1 MTDKERKELADE
13 VAVAVSA
20 QAAKVAERLAAALSE
35 RDASAHAAAAPIP
48 AAHCKIGLTVED
60 AATLREFAASLRA
73 AKATSWAVLIKVL
86 ILGALGM
93 CAAGFWEWAK
103 RKS

>member
-20 QAAKVAERLAAALSE
+20 QAAKVAERLVAALSE
-35 RDASAHAAAAPIP
+35 RAAAAGP
-48 AAHCKIGLTVED
+48 AGPDCAVGLTRED

-73 AKATSWAVLIKVL
+73 AKTTAILTLVKVL
-86 ILGALGM
+86 LVGAIGLIV
-93 CAAGFWEWAK
+93 AGFWDWVR
-103 RKS
+103 RKQ

>member
-13 VAVAVSA
+13 VAVAVAA
-20 QAAKVAERLAAALSE
+20 QAAKVAERLASALSE
-35 RDASAHAAAAPIP
+35 RAAAAPIP

-73 AKATSWAVLIKVL
+73 AKATAWAVLIKVL

>member
-35 RDASAHAAAAPIP
+35 RAAAAAAGP
-48 AAHCKIGLTVED
+48 AGPDCAVGLTRED

-73 AKATSWAVLIKVL
+73 AKTTAILTLIKVL
-86 ILGALGM
+86 LVGAIGLIV
-93 CAAGFWEWAK
+93 AGFWEWVR
-103 RKS
+103 RKQ